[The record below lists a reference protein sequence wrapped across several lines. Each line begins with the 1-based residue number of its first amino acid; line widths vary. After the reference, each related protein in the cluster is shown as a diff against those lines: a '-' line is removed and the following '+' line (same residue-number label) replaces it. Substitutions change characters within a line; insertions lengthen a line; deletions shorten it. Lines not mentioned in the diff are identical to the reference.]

1 MTKKSRHSSSRRHH
15 KPTYWDRILISLGLK
30 KKHKSQRRYSSHFS
44 YFNRKVLDEEPEI
57 SGKNTETDQNIL
69 DEPEIKVESGLEIV
83 EPSDSSISSKPQ
95 VQVLLSSQWVKSSER
110 KHSHHKKHKGGH
122 RKSRYKKPKKSSG
135 FKLFFKNFF
144 IHIKEPLYNFLFFLN
159 FRSAPYDPFLDS
171 ETVQPEERKPMRI
184 QRYAAYV
191 IQSTLV
197 FIISYIIAYFIY
209 QFAIIFMAAHFGIDS
224 VLYYY
229 EVMFPIGD
237 ASNLWTPFNII
248 MITLAG
254 PVISLIFGLIW
265 YRWVMRKVKR
275 PAMKLF
281 FLWLAFHSFNMFFG
295 AFVAGVITNQGFGY
309 VANWLY
315 LGIPLKIFFSLIALG
330 ILTYL
335 GWHSTPHILSTTN
348 SPRRINRYNRSYFI
362 LSQMIIPWF
371 IGSLLMLWI
380 KIPNRTPQHENILL
394 YDIIILV
401 AMAFLVIPPLFNHQ
415 NQPSESKK
423 RYLHKKTSFAF
434 LYLFIAAILIIAY
447 RFGLERGLHIVMRF
461 DLSLSFYH

>member
-1 MTKKSRHSSSRRHH
+1 
-15 KPTYWDRILISLGLK
+15 
-30 KKHKSQRRYSSHFS
+30 
-44 YFNRKVLDEEPEI
+44 
-57 SGKNTETDQNIL
+57 
-69 DEPEIKVESGLEIV
+69 
-83 EPSDSSISSKPQ
+83 
-95 VQVLLSSQWVKSSER
+95 
-110 KHSHHKKHKGGH
+110 
-122 RKSRYKKPKKSSG
+122 
-135 FKLFFKNFF
+135 
-144 IHIKEPLYNFLFFLN
+144 
-159 FRSAPYDPFLDS
+159 
-171 ETVQPEERKPMRI
+171 
-184 QRYAAYV
+184 
-191 IQSTLV
+191 
-197 FIISYIIAYFIY
+197 
-209 QFAIIFMAAHFGIDS
+209 
-224 VLYYY
+224 
-229 EVMFPIGD
+229 
-237 ASNLWTPFNII
+237 
-248 MITLAG
+248 
-254 PVISLIFGLIW
+254 
-265 YRWVMRKVKR
+265 
-275 PAMKLF
+275 MKLF